1 MAQGITE
8 LLIELEIRGQE
19 IRGQTELALYGSQAG
34 LVSSRVDDDLP
45 RVRTNRLASTQDEIT
60 HEKEKLFQF
69 RHRRALPL

>member
-45 RVRTNRLASTQDEIT
+45 RVRTTPRKHSG
-60 HEKEKLFQF
+60 
-69 RHRRALPL
+69 